1 MRRTLYAPVGLLVLL
16 LATQS
21 NSLFAQKIELDP
33 CYASLFRIECA
44 AHAEFKDEDF
54 YGVRGRLF
62 LTDRDQREGNVKFK
76 NHSEFEDTD
85 PGSRA
90 EGRILAPSGRIIN
103 PRVGDTLFN
112 FKYGEESRAN
122 HLWGPVKLRFELRGR
137 TSLNL
142 PRPNNNWVEAT
153 GGLTFSR

>member
-1 MRRTLYAPVGLLVLL
+1 MRRKLYALVGLLVLL

-21 NSLFAQKIELDP
+21 NSLFAQKIELNP
-33 CYASLFRIECA
+33 CYASLFRAECA
-44 AHAEFKDEDF
+44 VHAEFEDEDF

-62 LTDRDQREGNVKFK
+62 LTDRDQREGNVRFK
-76 NHSEFEDTD
+76 THIEFEGIE
-85 PGSRA
+85 PGSPA
-90 EGRILAPSGRIIN
+90 DGRILAPAGRIIN

-122 HLWGPVKLRFELRGR
+122 HLWGPVNLRFELRGR
-137 TSLNL
+137 TSPNL
-142 PRPNNNWVEAT
+142 PRPNNHWVEAT

>member
-1 MRRTLYAPVGLLVLL
+1 MKRTLYARVGLLVLL

-21 NSLFAQKIELDP
+21 NSLFAQKIELNP
-33 CYASLFRIECA
+33 CYVSLFRTECA
-44 AHAEFKDEDF
+44 AHPKFEAEDF

-62 LTDRDQREGNVKFK
+62 LTDRDQREGDVKFIDHQLK
-76 NHSEFEDTD
+76 DTA

-90 EGRILAPSGRIIN
+90 EGRILAPGGRIIN
-103 PRVGDTLFN
+103 PRVGDTPFN
-112 FKYGEESRAN
+112 FKYGEELRAN
-122 HLWGPVKLRFELRGR
+122 HLWGPVNLRFELRGR

>member
-62 LTDRDQREGNVKFK
+62 LTDRASGRGTSNSKTIA
-76 NHSEFEDTD
+76 NS
-85 PGSRA
+85 
-90 EGRILAPSGRIIN
+90 RILIREAGPRAGFWLRAAESSILGSAIRSSTSSMAKSRGQIIY
-103 PRVGDTLFN
+103 GAQSSFDSN
-112 FKYGEESRAN
+112 FATDI
-122 HLWGPVKLRFELRGR
+122 PELAA
-137 TSLNL
+137 S
-142 PRPNNNWVEAT
+142 EQ
-153 GGLTFSR
+153 